1 MDLGGRLTPEPQTG
15 HALSSPFTYIVS
27 TFPHKTRLEG
37 VLDEGY
43 VAVAVVLAV
52 VLAVVTSVLLSAL
65 HWQPSDLEGNGSDEY
80 VPVSASRV
88 HLFFVLHG

>member
-52 VLAVVTSVLLSAL
+52 VTSVLLSAL
-65 HWQPSDLEGNGSDEY
+65 HWQPSNLEGNGSDEY